1 MPAASAALPRR
12 PSPPRQVAYSSHPA
26 ITNSRPQT
34 RGRTFD
40 NDRHREMRIYS
51 RRAAA
56 FGAKQTFDETPRA
69 RRFSAPWLPAAC
81 CAARAFNRCAHT
93 VPSGHRLRAGL
104 FLIDL
109 SILFFWSTVFAAG
122 NDRPAVR
129 TRSHLERFFRIRE
142 GGVVAEY
149 LLNPPVVVAD
159 VQRLRSSTT
168 STPQ

>member
-1 MPAASAALPRR
+1 MSTIGTFGSFARLPRR
-12 PSPPRQVAYSSHPA
+12 PLMMMRERSSRAPHF
-26 ITNSRPQT
+26 I
-34 RGRTFD
+34 TFD
-40 NDRHREMRIYS
+40 GRMT
-51 RRAAA
+51 AVG
-56 FGAKQTFDETPRA
+56 GAKQTFDETPRA
-69 RRFSAPWLPAAC
+69 RRFPAPWLPAAC

-104 FLIDL
+104 FLVDL
-109 SILFFWSTVFAAG
+109 SILLFWSTVFAAG

-142 GGVVAEY
+142 GDVVAEY
-149 LLNPPVVVAD
+149 LLNPSVVVAD